1 MGFQGREIAASPS
14 GHLAMTIQ
22 LRGNPP
28 RRWAVQLMRERSLY
42 FCCKSSESSGESDKA
57 MRVIREYS
65 IVMPLVDFP
74 HPEGL

>member
-1 MGFQGREIAASPS
+1 
-14 GHLAMTIQ
+14 MT
-22 LRGNPP
+22 
-28 RRWAVQLMRERSLY
+28 VQLMRERSLY